1 LDCFLIVLR
10 LLLPLD
16 STIHTIL
23 SINGLQTNI
32 TRSKKTESS
41 FFSGTV
47 RAPAKNVVKRAFR
60 FPVREGSVSSASPFY
75 HKLACFLLSV
85 QNISLKNMDQWKN
98 DEGGVS
104 QETEKS
110 AKKMSG
116 GSACLTRLEDV
127 VNRPKKFR
135 KRA

>member
-1 LDCFLIVLR
+1 
-10 LLLPLD
+10 
-16 STIHTIL
+16 
-23 SINGLQTNI
+23 
-32 TRSKKTESS
+32 
-41 FFSGTV
+41 
-47 RAPAKNVVKRAFR
+47 
-60 FPVREGSVSSASPFY
+60 
-75 HKLACFLLSV
+75 
-85 QNISLKNMDQWKN
+85 MDQWKN